1 MENMLVN
8 DVDCAASI
16 MDLVDMH
23 NDHVDKMN
31 VLAKTLL
38 DIYHDIEDTPAD
50 KAFSDAFNSIIAM
63 AIWLC
68 CEMNSMDN
76 GTWKTTDDWRVV
88 KEN

>member
-31 VLAKTLL
+31 VLEPMASAVRRVITLVEVL
-38 DIYHDIEDTPAD
+38 EGCRR
-50 KAFSDAFNSIIAM
+50 M
-63 AIWLC
+63 
-68 CEMNSMDN
+68 
-76 GTWKTTDDWRVV
+76 
-88 KEN
+88 